1 MHALQTIDALMFN
14 QIQVHKI
21 PLMNYGSSL
30 GYRPTLTGEDVV
42 RLMRDVH
49 IFPILMNSFAEQPM
63 FPTNP
68 LLLQQVMD
76 GLLHMVHHLPEH
88 LRKDMHVSLQIFSAR
103 FKLKQTI
110 LPLAIIILVTDVRH
124 LRT

>member
-1 MHALQTIDALMFN
+1 MTVLNMAFDMSQFPDLVDILHAMHALQTIDALMFN

-21 PLMNYGSSL
+21 PLMNFVSSL

-42 RLMRDVH
+42 CLMRDVR
-49 IFPILMNSFAEQPM
+49 IFSLLTNIFTEQLM

-76 GLLHMVHHLPEH
+76 GPP
-88 LRKDMHVSLQIFSAR
+88 DGSLS
-103 FKLKQTI
+103 
-110 LPLAIIILVTDVRH
+110 P
-124 LRT
+124 